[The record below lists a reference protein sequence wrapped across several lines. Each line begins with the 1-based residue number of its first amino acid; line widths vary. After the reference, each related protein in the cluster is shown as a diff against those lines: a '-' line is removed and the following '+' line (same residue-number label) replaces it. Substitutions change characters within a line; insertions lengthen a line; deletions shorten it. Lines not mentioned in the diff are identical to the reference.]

1 MMMIIWARYLSRNS
15 NILFHYVLASAFS
28 ILFLCANPGITN
40 ADQSGI
46 TTEADQ
52 YGPAQSAYVPPSGR
66 GPVVIMISCISGPAD
81 FRSFAI
87 DLAKLGY
94 YTVLL
99 NGNDIVENP
108 KEGYVNLKN
117 AIVRAQNSPYGQP
130 GKVAVVGY
138 SFGGRGALFHA
149 TKMPDF
155 VSVVIAYY
163 PAISIIANEDMNA
176 LVKEFKVPILV
187 LSGELDKNPCCS
199 IESMRAMESAAKA
212 NRVPLELVVYPS
224 ASHAFNLKDWPMYY
238 RPEDA
243 ADAWGRM
250 VNFLRKH
257 NPLP

>member
-1 MMMIIWARYLSRNS
+1 MTIGARYLSRNS

-28 ILFLCANPGITN
+28 LLFLLATPCVTN

-52 YGPAQSAYVPPSGR
+52 YGPAQTAYVPPSGR
-66 GPVVIMISCISGPAD
+66 GPVVIMISCISGLAD
-81 FRSFAI
+81 YRSFAI

-117 AIVRAQNSPYGQP
+117 AIVRAQKSSYGLS

-155 VSVVIAYY
+155 VSVVVAYY

-199 IESMRAMESAAKA
+199 IESMRAMEFAAKA
-212 NRVPLELVVYPS
+212 NGVPLELVVYPS

-238 RPEDA
+238 RPDDSA
-243 ADAWGRM
+243 NAWRRM